1 MKIAVI
7 GSGISGLSSAY
18 YLSKKHKVDLF
29 EKQDRFGGHSYTL
42 DVEYDVK
49 EKVSVDIGFMVFNKI
64 TYPNLIS
71 FFEENK
77 IEIEKSD
84 MSFSVN
90 VKNTNIE
97 YCGKGLNG
105 IFSNRSNLFNYK
117 FVKMFFEIINFY
129 NGCENLD
136 ANSLEDNI
144 TLGQYLDKIK
154 KTDYFINYHIIPM
167 VSAIWSMPPY
177 EASQM
182 PLTFFL
188 NFFKNH
194 GLFKL
199 KNRPQWFTVTNRS
212 KTYVNKILSQIS
224 GEYYKNYE
232 IKKIER
238 NNSVVKV
245 YYGSANEFFAY
256 DKVVLAS
263 HADESLKMISDPTD
277 SEKKILN
284 NFRYR
289 KNTAVI
295 HSDESSM
302 PKNKKAW
309 CSWNSSINPNN
320 KDNSSVTY
328 WLNQLQNLKISKNI
342 FLTINPFFK
351 IDPSKIYNEIIFTH
365 PYYDENAL
373 KNQSK
378 LNSIQN
384 VKNTLFA
391 GSYFGYGFHEDGIKS
406 SMEMLKTLND

>member
-1 MKIAVI
+1 MKIAVV

-42 DVEYDVK
+42 DVEYNDK
-49 EKVSVDIGFMVFNKI
+49 EKVAVDIGFMVFNKI

-129 NGCENLD
+129 KGCENLD
-136 ANSLEDNI
+136 VNSLEDNI
-144 TLGQYLDKIK
+144 TLGQYLEKIK

-232 IKKIER
+232 INKIER
-238 NNSVVKV
+238 NNSGVKV
-245 YYGSANEFFAY
+245 YYGSANEFFTY

-309 CSWNSSINPNN
+309 CSWNSSLNPNN
-320 KDNSSVTY
+320 KENSSVTY

-384 VKNTLFA
+384 AKNTLFA

-406 SMEMLKTLND
+406 SIEMLKTLND